1 MHRTIIYFFIIV
13 LLSFIY
19 NSNIIASNGVDRLHV
34 KGNVLVGSNGNTIV
48 LKGVSLGWHNW
59 WPRFYNASVVKNLKD
74 KWNCSVVR
82 VAMGVDPKGAYLSNS
97 EGALKCVHEV
107 VDAAIDNDMYVI
119 IDWHSHK
126 IHTKEA
132 CDFFRYIVNYYK
144 DSPNVIYEIFNE
156 PVDDSWNDVKKYSET
171 VIKIIR
177 KIDYNAII
185 LVGTPHWDQD
195 LHLAADKPLSY
206 SHNIMY
212 SLHFYS
218 GTHKDSLRKNA
229 EYALNKGIPIFV
241 SECAGMNADGNGD
254 INIEEWKKWIDWM
267 DKWQLCRVAWS
278 ISDKDETCS
287 MIDCNASSYGNWEEK
302 DLTDWAHIVRSTFL
316 K

>member
-1 MHRTIIYFFIIV
+1 MLKKITCFIFV
-13 LLSFIY
+13 LMSFICDFEALS
-19 NSNIIASNGVDRLHV
+19 SNVVDRLCV
-34 KGNVLVGSNGNTIV
+34 KGNMLVGSNGNTVI

-59 WPRFYNASVVKNLKD
+59 WPRFYNADVIEDLKN

-82 VAMGVDPKGAYLSNS
+82 VAMGVEPDGAYLSNPG
-97 EGALKCVHEV
+97 EALRCVQSV
-107 VDAAIDNDMYVI
+107 ADAAIKNDMYVI

-132 CDFFRYIVNYYK
+132 CDFFSYIVNYYK
-144 DSPNVIYEIFNE
+144 DMPNVIYEIFNE
-156 PVDDSWNDVKKYSET
+156 PVDDSWSDVKKYSET
-171 VIKIIR
+171 VIRTIR
-177 KIDYNAII
+177 KIDRDALI

-195 LHLAADKPLSY
+195 LHLAADNPLDC

-241 SECAGMNADGNGD
+241 SECAGMNADGDGD
-254 INIEEWKKWIDWM
+254 IDIEEWKKWIDWM
-267 DKWQLCRVAWS
+267 DKWQLSRVAWS

-287 MIDCNASSYGNWEEK
+287 MIDSKASSYGNWEEK
-302 DLTDWAHIVRSTFL
+302 DLTDWAQIVRNTFL